1 MHNHPHLHDA
11 HATAIDLMATAG
23 DDPYKKATLKLLIEI
38 LDTLKAHDTRIT
50 EVEDGFANNDPPGH
64 RKVHERDIA
73 AAKAWRLDIRKI
85 ALAGVLAAL
94 GAIGSWLIPLMWAA
108 LRASLIASGNAQ

>member
-38 LDTLKAHDTRIT
+38 LDTLKTHDNRISR
-50 EVEDGFANNDPPGH
+50 VESGFANDDPPGH
-64 RKVHERDIA
+64 RKSQEQDIA
-73 AAKAWRLDIRKI
+73 SSKAWRLDMRKI
-85 ALAGVLAAL
+85 AVAVAIACL
-94 GAIGSWLIPLMWAA
+94 GATGSWLIPLMWAA
-108 LRASLIASGNAQ
+108 LRASLMASGNAQ

>member
-1 MHNHPHLHDA
+1 MHNYPHLHDVRDCA
-11 HATAIDLMATAG
+11 MDLLTQVG
-23 DDPYKKATLKLLIEI
+23 NDPYKVTTLKLLIEI
-38 LDTLKAHDTRIT
+38 LDELKAHDQRIAR
-50 EVEDGFANNDPPGH
+50 VEDGFANNDPPGH
-64 RKVHERDIA
+64 RNVHERDIA

-108 LRASLIASGNAQ
+108 FRASLIASGNAQ

>member
-11 HATAIDLMATAG
+11 HAAAIDLMATAG

-38 LDTLKAHDTRIT
+38 LDTLKAHDQRIAR
-50 EVEDGFANNDPPGH
+50 VEDGFADNDPPGH
-64 RKVHERDIA
+64 RKVHERDFA
-73 AAKAWRLDIRKI
+73 ASKAWRLDMRKI
-85 ALAGVLAAL
+85 AVAGAIAAL